1 MTFGLC
7 DGLPI
12 SDCLKYSF
20 RDNST
25 IWLGAICVG
34 IIVLYYFIRRRRQ
47 KHTVE
52 PGSFVDEFDKSGTI
66 KAYSS
71 SDEQEGAAMVQF
83 ERTNGDIENKR
94 IGQPFTFM
102 LANDTIERHHL
113 NPRKSHSCL
122 DPAQLFEDY
131 KPSMKQL
138 NTTSAYTEQQI
149 KGLRTG
155 TYAFGGK
162 QKHVRMFVLIAILA
176 ICMGLGLS
184 AATVHH

>member
-34 IIVLYYFIRRRRQ
+34 IIVLYYLIRRRRQ

-66 KAYSS
+66 KAYSI
-71 SDEQEGAAMVQF
+71 SDEQEGAAFVQF
-83 ERTNGDIENKR
+83 ERASGEVENKR
-94 IGQPFTFM
+94 IGQPFSFF
-102 LANDTIERHHL
+102 LANDTLERHHL
-113 NPRKSHSCL
+113 NPRKSHRCL
-122 DPAQLFEDY
+122 DPAQLFADY
-131 KPSMKQL
+131 VPTLTQL
-138 NTTSAYTEQQI
+138 NSTSAYTEQQI
-149 KGLRTG
+149 RSLRTG
-155 TYAFGGK
+155 TFAFGGK
-162 QKHVRMFVLIAILA
+162 QRHMRMFLLIGILA
-176 ICMGLGLS
+176 FCMGLGLAVAS
-184 AATVHH
+184 GHH